1 MGMISS
7 KVLSALGR
15 STPRVAKNA
24 AQAASFVAAQQ
35 LSTSS
40 PATAEKQG
48 AAELS
53 SILEQRILGT
63 APSEDLTE
71 TGRVLTIGDGIAR
84 VHGLR
89 NIQAEEMVEFSS
101 GLKGMALNLEKD
113 NVGIV
118 VFGNDRQIMEGDV
131 VKRTGAI
138 VDVPVGEEL
147 LGRVVDGLGNPIDGK
162 GPLNTSQRRRV
173 DIKAPGIISRES
185 VRESADWFESY

>member
-1 MGMISS
+1 MGTYNCTNWRTVIEACTNIMISS
-7 KVLSALGR
+7 KVLSSIAR

-24 AQAASFVAAQQ
+24 TQAASFVASQQ
-35 LSTSS
+35 LSTSA
-40 PATAEKQG
+40 PA

-138 VDVPVGEEL
+138 VDVPVG
-147 LGRVVDGLGNPIDGK
+147 
-162 GPLNTSQRRRV
+162 
-173 DIKAPGIISRES
+173 
-185 VRESADWFESY
+185 